1 MRLRRVSLGVTLLV
15 KGALPPLD
23 TLREQW
29 RSASLASVWLHPDDW
44 FHPAVDAVLEAV
56 ARRAPGQ
63 PAFTDLGFA
72 RADAACGIGETIDDL
87 TCLFT
92 TINRRVPV
100 AAVRAL
106 TLGWVDGQAVTMPP
120 MSCVDAA
127 SGLHTLEY
135 FIVRLQEVYG
145 ARDQA
150 PDPADALLF
159 VDVGLENLPL
169 WERVGRS
176 AGMGRTLAEAFGVG
190 RPIGVLGGGFY
201 VVLLQPADQPGLA
214 EAPLARR
221 IERCARELGIS
232 DLLRRPPRVWR
243 EPLPATHAALS
254 AHLAARRRR

>member
-1 MRLRRVSLGVTLLV
+1 MNPLA

-29 RSASLASVWLHPDDW
+29 RSASLASLWMHADDW
-44 FHPAVDAVLEAV
+44 FHPTVDSLLEALS
-56 ARRAPGQ
+56 RRT
-63 PAFTDLGFA
+63 PAEPACTDLGFA

-100 AAVRAL
+100 AALRAL
-106 TLGWVDGQAVTMPP
+106 TLGWVDGQAATTPP

-135 FIVRLQEVYG
+135 FITRLQESYG
-145 ARDQA
+145 AYSRSPA
-150 PDPADALLF
+150 PAGSLLF

-176 AGMGRTLAEAFGVG
+176 AGMGRTLAAAFAVG
-190 RPIGVLGGGFY
+190 WPIGVLGGGFY
-201 VVLLQPADQPGLA
+201 VILVDPTDCSEPAT
-214 EAPLARR
+214 APLARR
-221 IERCARELGIS
+221 IERCARELGIF

-254 AHLAARRRR
+254 ALLTARRRR